1 SGGYGSTAVRSDLHN
16 AWSWRRLRRNRSDD
30 PRRPTCNTVRS
41 LPLSVH
47 TEWSCAVRRE
57 RCRPRPCADW
67 RPSRSRSRRLRVRP
81 WHPRCLVIFDDFTTA
96 AAVANGG
103 RRLAKFVI
111 WYNQFT
117 ALRRTCCRESEMSK
131 AKLPNLDDVTAIDI
145 HTHAEEPCGMH
156 GDDGYDDFQAQM
168 AEYFKSPNKHPPTVP
183 ETAAY
188 YRARKIAAVIFPVDA
203 ERETGF
209 RRYSNYEMLEVAAE
223 NSDVL
228 IPFVSI
234 DPHKGKL
241 GVREARKLIREYGV
255 RGFKFHPTMQ
265 GFYANDRMAYPLYE
279 AISDGGAIALFHTGQ
294 TGVGSG
300 MPGGMGMRL
309 KYSNPMYMDDVAA
322 DFPDLKIIL
331 AHPSFPWQEEALS
344 VATHKPNVY
353 IDLSGWSPKYFPPI
367 LVRYINSILQDKMLF
382 GSDWPVITPDRWLAD
397 FAKLDIR
404 EEIRPKVLKTNARKL
419 LGI

>member
-1 SGGYGSTAVRSDLHN
+1 MPKL
-16 AWSWRRLRRNRSDD
+16 
-30 PRRPTCNTVRS
+30 
-41 LPLSVH
+41 
-47 TEWSCAVRRE
+47 
-57 RCRPRPCADW
+57 
-67 RPSRSRSRRLRVRP
+67 
-81 WHPRCLVIFDDFTTA
+81 
-96 AAVANGG
+96 
-103 RRLAKFVI
+103 
-111 WYNQFT
+111 
-117 ALRRTCCRESEMSK
+117 
-131 AKLPNLDDVTAIDI
+131 KLPDIEKVTAIDI

-168 AEYFKSPNKHPPTVP
+168 ADYFKSPHKHPPTVP

-188 YRARKIAAVIFPVDA
+188 YRSKNIAAVIFPVDA

-209 RRYSNYEMLEVAAE
+209 RRYKNEEMLEIA
-223 NSDVL
+223 SDHLDVL

-241 GVREARKLIREYGV
+241 GVREARKLIEDYGV

-279 AISDGGAIALFHTGQ
+279 AINDGGAIALFHTGQ

-404 EEIRPKVLKTNARKL
+404 EEIRPKVLKANARRIL
-419 LGI
+419 YIRRSLHRALGVPIARRSGRRGNDNEHQGNRLRRLWHALRRAVGRRCHRGCVPRLWRHHHPNLAHQAARIFLAALADAALPGLCHGDARLARLHAALPRPAI

>member
-1 SGGYGSTAVRSDLHN
+1 MPKL
-16 AWSWRRLRRNRSDD
+16 
-30 PRRPTCNTVRS
+30 
-41 LPLSVH
+41 
-47 TEWSCAVRRE
+47 
-57 RCRPRPCADW
+57 
-67 RPSRSRSRRLRVRP
+67 
-81 WHPRCLVIFDDFTTA
+81 
-96 AAVANGG
+96 
-103 RRLAKFVI
+103 
-111 WYNQFT
+111 
-117 ALRRTCCRESEMSK
+117 
-131 AKLPNLDDVTAIDI
+131 KLPDIEKVVAIDI
-145 HTHAEEPCGMH
+145 HTHAEEPCGLH
-156 GDDGYDDFQAQM
+156 GDDGYDDFKERM
-168 AEYFKSPNKHPPTVP
+168 AEYVKSPHKHPPTVP

-188 YRARKIAAVIFPVDA
+188 YRSKNIAAVIFPVDA

-209 RRYSNYEMLEVAAE
+209 RRYNNYEMLEVA
-223 NSDVL
+223 SDHLDVL

-241 GVREARKLIREYGV
+241 GVREARKLIEEYGV

-279 AISDGGAIALFHTGQ
+279 AINEGGAIALFHTGQ

-397 FAKLDIR
+397 FAKLEIR
-404 EEIRPKVLKTNARKL
+404 EEIQPKVLKANARKI